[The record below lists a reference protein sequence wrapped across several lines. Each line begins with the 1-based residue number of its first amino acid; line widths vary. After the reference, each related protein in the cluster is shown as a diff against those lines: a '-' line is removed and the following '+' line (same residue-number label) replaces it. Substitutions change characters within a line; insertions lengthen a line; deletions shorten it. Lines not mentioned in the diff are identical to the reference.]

1 MSSKVCP
8 KPAWG
13 LGMHSVK
20 PIAERCWPCNRMR
33 GFTLVELMVT
43 LAVLA
48 VLIGVAVPSFTA
60 ITHRNRLTAAA
71 NELVAA
77 MQTAR
82 MEAIR
87 RNSRV
92 VLCPSTTGSSC
103 GGTDWS
109 RLIVFVDT
117 NVSSD
122 YDAGEVLVRDA
133 QIVRT
138 GTGVT
143 AGSGTSRVWFTA
155 DGRVSVGGSS
165 TASISLVSSKLPTT
179 ENARLV
185 QASVSRISVC
195 TSSGGS
201 TSCKQ

>member
-1 MSSKVCP
+1 
-8 KPAWG
+8 
-13 LGMHSVK
+13 MHSVK
-20 PIAERCWPCNRMR
+20 RIAERGRPSSGMA

-92 VLCPSTTGSSC
+92 VLCPTTTGSAC
-103 GGTDWS
+103 AATGADWT
-109 RLIVFVDT
+109 RLLVFVDG
-117 NVSSD
+117 NVNSA
-122 YDAGEVLVRDA
+122 YDAGDPKDVLLRDV
-133 QIVRT
+133 QIIRT
-138 GTGVT
+138 GTGV
-143 AGSGTSRVWFTA
+143 AASSGSSRIWFTA

-165 TASISLVSSKLPTT
+165 TASLSLVSSKLPAA
-179 ENARLV
+179 ENGRLV

-195 TSSGGS
+195 TTSGTS
-201 TSCKQ
+201 TTCKS